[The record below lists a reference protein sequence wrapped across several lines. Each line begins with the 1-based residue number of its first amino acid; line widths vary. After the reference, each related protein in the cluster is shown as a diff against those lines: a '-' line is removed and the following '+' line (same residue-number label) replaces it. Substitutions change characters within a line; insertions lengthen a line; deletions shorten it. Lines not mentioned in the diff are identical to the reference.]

1 MVHENFMIR
10 PVTFMVADVQLHGE
24 LSVPEHPEGLV
35 VFVHGSGSSR
45 FSPRNQ
51 SVARYFN
58 ERGLA
63 TLLFDLLGADEQR
76 IDDVT
81 REFRFDIPRLTQRL
95 VRVIDSLQ
103 RDTDVAAL
111 GTGLFGASTGAAA
124 ALMAAAIRPD
134 VVRAVVS
141 RGGRVDLAAGALP
154 QVRSPVLMIVGSD
167 DHEVLALNRNSSR
180 HLGGEQHVAVVQ
192 GATHLFDEPGTL
204 EEVARLSADW
214 FLQRLPCRSSPA

>member
-1 MVHENFMIR
+1 MTNENVVMR
-10 PVTFMVADVQLHGE
+10 PMTFMFADVQLHGE
-24 LSVPEHPEGLV
+24 LSVPACPEGLV

-58 ERGLA
+58 GRGLA
-63 TLLFDLLGADEQR
+63 TLLFDLLGEDEQR

-81 REFRFDIPRLTQRL
+81 RELRFDIPLLTQRL

-103 RDTDVAAL
+103 RDRDVAAL

-124 ALMAAAIRPD
+124 ALMAAAIRPG

-141 RGGRVDLAAGALP
+141 RGGRVDLAGSALP
-154 QVRSPVLMIVGSD
+154 QVRAPVLMIVGGD
-167 DHEVLALNRNSSR
+167 DHDVLALNRNSSR
-180 HLGGEQHVAVVQ
+180 QLECEQNVAVVQ
-192 GATHLFDEPGTL
+192 GATHLFEEPGTL

-214 FLQRLPCRSSPA
+214 FLHRLPCRTSPA